1 MKKLMV
7 LISAFLAAALSVNAA
22 GMSEQTKAVLT
33 KIEKANETL
42 TTITSPVTE
51 TRTLPNGK
59 NFVSEGT
66 FYFTS
71 PDLIAI
77 RYTNPAGDYLV
88 VNATE
93 IAQKRKQGKTFRFDL
108 AKNQTMQSLR
118 NTLLW
123 CISGKLISLAE
134 ANNASVTVSEANGLI
149 NVVFKAEGASGRD
162 FKKIE
167 LNYDAATKRIK
178 TMALTDKNNIVTKYT
193 MDKPQ
198 YGTTIIPSVFEIN

>member
-1 MKKLMV
+1 MKKLAV
-7 LISAFLAAALSVNAA
+7 LIIASLVAAFSANAA
-22 GMSEQTKAVLT
+22 EISAQAKSVLSA
-33 KIEKANETL
+33 IENANAS
-42 TTITSPVTE
+42 ITSIQSPVTE
-51 TRTLPNGK
+51 NRTLPNGK

-71 PDLIAI
+71 PNLLAI
-77 RYTNPAGDYLV
+77 RYTKPEGDYLV

-93 IAQKRKQGKTFRFDL
+93 IAQKKKQGKTFKFAL
-108 AKNQTMQSLR
+108 AKNRTMQDLS

-123 CISGKLISLAE
+123 CISGKLIKLAE
-134 ANNASVTVSEANGLI
+134 ANNATVTVSEANGVI

-167 LNYDAATKRIK
+167 LTYDAATKRIK

-193 MDKPQ
+193 MSNPQ
-198 YGTTIIPSVFEIN
+198 YGASIPASTFETK

>member
-59 NFVSEGT
+59 DFVSEGT

-77 RYTNPAGDYLV
+77 RYTNPTGDYLV

-93 IAQKRKQGKTFRFDL
+93 IAQKKKQGKTFRFDL
-108 AKNQTMQSLR
+108 AKNQTMQSLS

-134 ANNASVTVSEANGLI
+134 ANNASVTVSEANGVI

-167 LNYDAATKRIK
+167 LSYDAATKHIK
-178 TMALTDKNNIVTKYT
+178 TMALTDKNNVVTKYT

-198 YGTTIIPSVFEIN
+198 YGTTIIPAVFEIN

>member
-108 AKNQTMQSLR
+108 AKNQTMQSLS

-167 LNYDAATKRIK
+167 LSYDAATKRIK
-178 TMALTDKNNIVTKYT
+178 TMALTDKNNVVTKYT

>member
-93 IAQKRKQGKTFRFDL
+93 IAQKKKQGKTFRFDL
-108 AKNQTMQSLR
+108 AKNQTMQSLS

-134 ANNASVTVSEANGLI
+134 ANNASVNVSEANGLI

-167 LNYDAATKRIK
+167 LSYDAATKRIK

>member
-1 MKKLMV
+1 MKKLAV
-7 LISAFLAAALSVNAA
+7 LIFASVVAVFSANAA
-22 GMSEQTKAVLT
+22 DMSAQAKSVLSA
-33 KIEKANETL
+33 IEKANASV
-42 TTITSPVTE
+42 TTIESPVTE
-51 TRTLPNGK
+51 NRTLPNGK
-59 NFVSEGT
+59 DFVSEGT

-93 IAQKRKQGKTFRFDL
+93 IAQKKKQGKTFRFDL
-108 AKNQTMQSLR
+108 AKNQTMQSLS

-134 ANNASVTVSEANGLI
+134 ANNASVTVSEANGVI

-167 LNYDAATKRIK
+167 LSYDAATKRIK

-193 MDKPQ
+193 LTKPK
-198 YGTTIIPSVFEIN
+198 YGSAIPASTFEIK